1 MLSFLLE
8 HRSFFFLPWLLL
20 QRFGE
25 LEYASRVLGFHAV
38 LAHYCHY
45 HRVLQVFARK
55 FNLIAGHEK

>member
-1 MLSFLLE
+1 M
-8 HRSFFFLPWLLL
+8 

-25 LEYASRVLGFHAV
+25 LEYASGVLCLHAV

-55 FNLIAGHEK
+55 SLSIASYET